1 MFMIEYVEIKKLIQR
16 IFLIKEDIG
25 EDDNIVVKLDDK
37 NFVLHNQILKQE
49 FERMMNCEHNKLELV
64 TNNYREIAIQYSDFI
79 RMKVDETA
87 TTDDVNGIKYT
98 IGSPSVMY
106 CMFLLHEIINI
117 ENDKK
122 RFSIIMYLRRRV
134 RLLMQRYEL
143 EELENPLDLI
153 RIIFRINT
161 IRIDTAKIRNTN
173 DLKNY
178 ASSFEFLFMYKN
190 GRAISEY
197 NVLEDIFSIAP
208 LGVRYYNRHKEE
220 IKPQRIYNK
229 DVLDY
234 YAMAIEA
241 RDPFTMYIS
250 FYHVIEHY
258 FDAVFRKKL
267 TKDVQNK
274 LTHPDFSYKNEDKIY
289 ELAKYIKKHMK
300 SDDESG
306 KGNEFESLKYV
317 LMEYVPI
324 SELKNRLDALESNAI
339 MYYQNNFV
347 PFNTSN
353 KTKIAWAD
361 KTGVYANLATRIY
374 ETRNSLVHSKSEQI
388 NNQYR
393 PYEHRKELLKEV
405 TLIKSIAEIVLIN
418 TSDII

>member
-1 MFMIEYVEIKKLIQR
+1 MVGYIEIKKFIQR
-16 IFLIKEDIG
+16 IFLVKEDIG
-25 EDDNIVVKLDDK
+25 EDEDIVVKLDDK
-37 NFVLHNQILKQE
+37 EFILHNQILKQE
-49 FERMMNCEHNKLELV
+49 FERMMNCEYYKLELV

-79 RMKVDETA
+79 RIKRDETV
-87 TTDDVNGIKYT
+87 TTDAVNGIKYT
-98 IGSPSVMY
+98 IGTPSLAY
-106 CMFLLHEIINI
+106 CMFLLYKIINI
-117 ENDKK
+117 EDNKEK
-122 RFSIIMYLRRRV
+122 INIIMHLRSRARM
-134 RLLMQRYEL
+134 LMQRYKYI
-143 EELENPLDLI
+143 EEFDNPLDLI
-153 RIIFRINT
+153 KIIFRINT
-161 IRIDTAKIRNTN
+161 IRIDTEKITTTN

-190 GRAISEY
+190 GRSISEY
-197 NVLEDIFSIAP
+197 NDIEDIFSRDP

-220 IKPQRIYNK
+220 IIPQRIYNR

-234 YAMAIEA
+234 YAMANEA

-274 LTHPDFSYKNEDKIY
+274 LTHPDFSYKSEDKIY

-306 KGNEFESLKYV
+306 KGNELESLKYV

-324 SELKNRLDALESNAI
+324 SELKKRLDALDSNAV
-339 MYYQNNFV
+339 MYYQDNFV

-353 KTKIAWAD
+353 KTKIAWANES
-361 KTGVYANLATRIY
+361 GVYTNLATRIY

-388 NNQYR
+388 KNQYR
-393 PYEHRKELLKEV
+393 PYEHRKELLKEI